1 MTQIIGFAGKKQ
13 SGKDTSC
20 NFILMI
26 KMIELGVCK
35 NARLNN
41 DGKIEVS
48 DIFGQRRDNEDY
60 FEFSKKHVDIDR
72 VMDAIS
78 GEVKIYY
85 LADPLKRI
93 AIDIFGL
100 PEDKVY
106 GTDGDKNELTHLL
119 WENMPVAKSQFDQE
133 YDSGSSLNTE
143 TRYRAGPM
151 TIREFLQYLGSDVF
165 RKIYSKVWLDTLFRR
180 IKKDNP
186 RLALIGDVRFDN
198 EIEGCISE
206 EAFVLGLTKDK
217 FKSADTHASENVNLK
232 LCSKIIDNEKL
243 NIAEQNK
250 EIYFALK
257 ELGCDILPNL
267 GV

>member
-1 MTQIIGFAGKKQ
+1 MTKIIGFAGKKQ

-20 NFILMI
+20 NFILML

-35 NARLNN
+35 NARLNE

-48 DIFGQRRDNEDY
+48 DIFGQCKDGLDY
-60 FEFSKKHVDIDR
+60 FEFSKKHVDVDR
-72 VMDAIS
+72 VLDAIS
-78 GEVKIYY
+78 SEIKTYY

-106 GTDGDKNELTHLL
+106 GTDDDKNELTHLL
-119 WENMPVAKSQFDQE
+119 WENMPGIYHQS
-133 YDSGSSLNTE
+133 
-143 TRYRAGPM
+143 GPM

-165 RKIYSKVWLDTLFRR
+165 RKINSEVWLDTLFRR
-180 IKKDNP
+180 IKKDNS
-186 RLALIGDVRFDN
+186 RLALIGDIRFEN
-198 EIEGCISE
+198 EIEGCKSK
-206 EAFVLGLTKDK
+206 EAIVLGLTKDK
-217 FKSADTHASENVNLK
+217 FKSADSHTSENVNID
-232 LCSKIIDNEKL
+232 LCSKIINNEKL

>member
-20 NFILMI
+20 NFILML

-48 DIFGQRRDNEDY
+48 DVFGQRRDNEDY
-60 FEFSKKHVDIDR
+60 FEFSKKYVDVDR
-72 VMDAIS
+72 VLDAIS
-78 GEVKIYY
+78 SEVKIYY

-106 GTDGDKNELTHLL
+106 GTDDDKNEPTHLL
-119 WENMPVAKSQFDQE
+119 WENMPGIYTKTDKGLLGLVTYHE
-133 YDSGSSLNTE
+133 P
-143 TRYRAGPM
+143 GPM

-165 RKIYSKVWLDTLFRR
+165 RKINSEVWLDTLFRR
-180 IKKDNP
+180 IKKDNS
-186 RLALIGDVRFDN
+186 RLALVGDVRFDN
-198 EIEGCISE
+198 EIEGCKSK
-206 EAFVLGLTKDK
+206 EAMVLGLTKDK
-217 FKSADTHASENVNLK
+217 FKSADNHASENVNLD

>member
-1 MTQIIGFAGKKQ
+1 MTKIIGFAGKKQ

-20 NFILMI
+20 NFILML

-35 NARLNN
+35 NARLNE

-48 DIFGQRRDNEDY
+48 DIFGQCKDGLDY
-60 FEFSKKHVDIDR
+60 FEFSKKHVDVDR
-72 VMDAIS
+72 VLNAIS
-78 GEVKIYY
+78 SEIKIYY

-106 GTDGDKNELTHLL
+106 GTDDEKNELTHLL
-119 WENMPVAKSQFDQE
+119 WENMPGWTSDPVCPVGN
-133 YDSGSSLNTE
+133 YYH
-143 TRYRAGPM
+143 RPGPM

-165 RKIYSKVWLDTLFRR
+165 RKINSEVWLDTLFRR
-180 IKKDNP
+180 IKKDNS
-186 RLALIGDVRFDN
+186 RLALIGDIRFEN
-198 EIEGCISE
+198 EIEGCKSK
-206 EAFVLGLTKDK
+206 EAIVLGLTKDK
-217 FKSADTHASENVNLK
+217 FKSADSHASENVNID

-267 GV
+267 GA

>member
-20 NFILMI
+20 NFILML

-35 NARLNN
+35 NARLNE

-48 DIFGQRRDNEDY
+48 DIFGQCKDDLDY
-60 FEFSKKHVDIDR
+60 FEFSKKYVDIDR
-72 VMDAIS
+72 VLDAIS
-78 GEVKIYY
+78 SEVKIYY

-106 GTDGDKNELTHLL
+106 GTDDDKNELTHLL
-119 WENMPVAKSQFDQE
+119 WENMPGI
-133 YDSGSSLNTE
+133 YTGWDSGLNDYVTYHE
-143 TRYRAGPM
+143 SGPM

-165 RKIYSKVWLDTLFRR
+165 RIINSEVWLDTLFRR
-180 IKKDNP
+180 IKKDNS

-198 EIEGCISE
+198 EIEGCKSK
-206 EAFVLGLTKDK
+206 EAMVLGLTKDK
-217 FKSADTHASENVNLK
+217 FKSADSHASENVNID

>member
-26 KMIELGVCK
+26 KMIELEVCK

-41 DGKIEVS
+41 NGKIEVS
-48 DIFGQRRDNEDY
+48 DVFGQRRDSEDY

-78 GEVKIYY
+78 SEVKIYY

-106 GTDGDKNELTHLL
+106 GTDDDKNELTHLL
-119 WENMPVAKSQFDQE
+119 WENMPKPDKLGFKS
-133 YDSGSSLNTE
+133 
-143 TRYRAGPM
+143 GPM

-186 RLALIGDVRFDN
+186 RLALVGDVRFDN

-217 FKSADTHASENVNLK
+217 FKSADSHASENVNLK